1 MDTLC
6 LAVHILPCLIQN
18 LRAAKQRDLELIQGA
33 SCRPALEYIVRNVVD
48 EELLEPW
55 LLSGVAD
62 EDIKY
67 GDLIVTEEDIAS
79 LGYYAE
85 DDDFAYLMGLFL
97 RQMARAQKHGG
108 LCCGGIDSKE
118 L

>member
-1 MDTLC
+1 MEGIIERLKMVK
-6 LAVHILPCLIQN
+6 AM
-18 LRAAKQRDLELIQGA
+18 
-33 SCRPALEYIVRNVVD
+33 EYIVRHVID

-62 EDIKY
+62 EDIKF
-67 GDLIVTEEDIAS
+67 GDLIVTKEDIDS

-108 LCCGGIDSKE
+108 LWCGGIESKE